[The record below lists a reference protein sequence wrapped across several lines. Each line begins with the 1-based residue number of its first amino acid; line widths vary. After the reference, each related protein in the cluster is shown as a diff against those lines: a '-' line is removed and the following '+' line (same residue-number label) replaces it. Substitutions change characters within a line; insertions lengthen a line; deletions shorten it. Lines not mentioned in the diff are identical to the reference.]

1 MSSKVYLATKNDLGA
16 LQATGVGVGEV
27 GVVTWQYTLL
37 ANHLK
42 LDGTTVLGAEYPL
55 LLAFAVNHALIT
67 TDADNKVL
75 FKYDE
80 TTDVLAL
87 PDLMGLC
94 VQGGANVV
102 QMAAGVQNIKGDV
115 YNWFAS
121 YADDGD
127 PTGCFTTTKR
137 SGANNFSIGEAE
149 FYGKLGFDASRSS
162 EIYNDDVNTVQPPA
176 VTLIPQI
183 RYAADVTR
191 GSNYTI
197 GATDLWED
205 MVGHVLYDVVLRD
218 GFIKANWASVEL
230 ESTSVPRLVAFVRE
244 HPDLLGDGPAL
255 YKYAEAED
263 TLTLPNFTAR
273 VLQGGES
280 VGSLEA
286 GLPDAK
292 GVIGNRGGSRDG
304 LGILWNFDTT
314 TKKISMSMWGPDGKT
329 VFSDYSDYDSNYP
342 ATTGAGYVEAST
354 LPTYTRALFALSNY
368 DNIYGASS
376 TVQPPAITLIP
387 QIKY

>member
-16 LQATGVGVGEV
+16 LQTTGVSVGEV

-55 LLAFAVNHALIT
+55 LLAFAVDHGLVT
-67 TDADNKVL
+67 TDTNNKVL

-80 TTDVLAL
+80 TTDVLTL
-87 PDLMGLC
+87 PDLTGLC
-94 VQGGANVV
+94 VQGGADVV
-102 QMAAGVQNIKGDV
+102 QMAAGVPNIKGDV

-191 GSNYTI
+191 GSNCTI
-197 GATDLWED
+197 GATNLWED
-205 MVGHVLYDVVLRD
+205 MIGHVLYDVVLRD
-218 GFIKANWASVEL
+218 GFIKANGASVAL
-230 ESTSVPRLVAFVRE
+230 ASTSVPRLVSFVRE
-244 HPDLLGDGPAL
+244 HPELTGDGPEF
-255 YKYAEAED
+255 YNYVEADD
-263 TLTLPNFTAR
+263 TLTLPNYIGL
-273 VLQGGES
+273 VPQGGES
-280 VGSLEA
+280 MCKVAA
-286 GLPDAK
+286 GLPNITGRIIAWALGAYNAADYQT
-292 GVIGNRGGSRDG
+292 GSLYVNGIRNNYTVNPVGSSGWICLDG
-304 LGILWNFDTT
+304 IN
-314 TKKISMSMWGPDGKT
+314 I
-329 VFSDYSDYDSNYP
+329 N
-342 ATTGAGYVEAST
+342 AS
-354 LPTYTRALFALSNY
+354 RSSS
-368 DNIYGASS
+368 IYGASS

>member
-1 MSSKVYLATKNDLGA
+1 MSSKVYLATKSDLGA
-16 LQATGVGVGEV
+16 LQQPSGIGMGEV

-42 LDGTTVLGAEYPL
+42 LDGTTVLGAEYSL
-55 LLAFAVNHALIT
+55 LLAFAFDHELVT
-67 TDADNKVL
+67 TDTNNKVL

-80 TTDVLAL
+80 TTDVLTL
-87 PDLMGLC
+87 PDLTGLC
-94 VQGGANVV
+94 VQGGADVV
-102 QMAAGVQNIKGDV
+102 EKQAGLPNIKG
-115 YNWFAS
+115 S
-121 YADDGD
+121 YTDYLPKGWETSDTGAFYHWNPVDYRLSYQKTSNADGVQVL
-127 PTGCFTTTKR
+127 
-137 SGANNFSIGEAE
+137 S
-149 FYGKLGFDASRSS
+149 LDASRSNS
-162 EIYNDDVNTVQPPA
+162 IYNDAVDTVQPPA

-183 RYAADVTR
+183 RYAADA
-191 GSNYTI
+191 
-197 GATDLWED
+197 ATSLMD
-205 MVGHVLYDVVLRD
+205 MVGHVMYDIVLRD
-218 GFIKANWASVEL
+218 GFIKANGAAVEYA
-230 ESTSVPRLVAFVRE
+230 STSVPRLVAFVRE
-244 HPDLLGDGPAL
+244 HQELLGDGPAL

-273 VLQGGES
+273 VLQGGDS
-280 VGSLEA
+280 VSSLEA

-314 TKKISMSMWGPDGKT
+314 TKKISAWGPYGKT

-342 ATTGAGYVEAST
+342 ATTGSGYMEAST
-354 LPTYTRALFALSNY
+354 LPTYTRVLFALSNY
-368 DNIYGASS
+368 DNVYGASS